1 MSNDFLK
8 IKIHNEINYFEETEN
23 DFGIYTYLRNNN
35 LDEKLVLSASVYD
48 DSFVVITDYSSKRF
62 HEDMQK
68 LLFDRFGVSDFYIQ
82 ANGNYFAIWKS
93 KELSS
98 LEFDVILGIINEIKH
113 YTQKFSIPIFIGIN
127 IPNIVKEY
135 DSEFDMEELIDTL
148 MNEKQKYENKFIK
161 K

>member
-35 LDEKLVLSASVYD
+35 LGEKLVLSASVYD
-48 DSFVVITDYSSKRF
+48 DSFVIITDYSSKRF

-98 LEFDVILGIINEIKH
+98 LEFDVILGIINEIKQ
-113 YTQKFSIPIFIGIN
+113 YPQKFSIPIFIGIN

-135 DSEFDMEELIDTL
+135 DSDFDMEELVDTL

>member
-98 LEFDVILGIINEIKH
+98 LEFDVILGIINEIKQ

-135 DSEFDMEELIDTL
+135 DSEFDMEELVDTL
-148 MNEKQKYENKFIK
+148 MNEKHKYENKFIK

>member
-98 LEFDVILGIINEIKH
+98 LEFDVILGIINEIKQ

-135 DSEFDMEELIDTL
+135 DSEFDMEELVDTL

>member
-98 LEFDVILGIINEIKH
+98 LEFDVILGIINEIKQ

-135 DSEFDMEELIDTL
+135 DSEFDMDELIDTI

>member
-98 LEFDVILGIINEIKH
+98 LEFDVILGIINEIKQ

-135 DSEFDMEELIDTL
+135 DSEFDMDELIDTI
-148 MNEKQKYENKFIK
+148 MNQKKKNENILIK
-161 K
+161 

>member
-98 LEFDVILGIINEIKH
+98 LEFDVILGIIDEIKQ

-135 DSEFDMEELIDTL
+135 DSEFDMDELIDTI
-148 MNEKQKYENKFIK
+148 MNEKKKYENKFIK

>member
-82 ANGNYFAIWKS
+82 ANGNYFAIWNS

-98 LEFDVILGIINEIKH
+98 LEFDVILGIINEIKQ

-135 DSEFDMEELIDTL
+135 DSEFDMEELVDTL
-148 MNEKQKYENKFIK
+148 MNEKHKYENKFIK